1 MTQIVLR
8 VALPLKIP
16 RWSIF
21 DGVFMYNNRRCISML
36 SVSYIQKTIQ
46 RNYLYTQLEII
57 IKNNPKELS

>member
-21 DGVFMYNNRRCISML
+21 DGVFMYNNRLCINML
-36 SVSYIQKTIQ
+36 SVSY
-46 RNYLYTQLEII
+46 TQLKIVVE
-57 IKNNPKELS
+57 NNPRELS